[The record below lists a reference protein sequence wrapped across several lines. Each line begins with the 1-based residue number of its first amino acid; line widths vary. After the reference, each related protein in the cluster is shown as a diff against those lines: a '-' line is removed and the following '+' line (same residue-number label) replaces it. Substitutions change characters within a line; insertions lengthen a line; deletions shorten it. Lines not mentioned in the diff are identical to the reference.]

1 MNLTVLQVDYFDF
14 IYVCL
19 QDIVA
24 PLIESETQVLVG
36 EGACDS
42 INQKLHIE
50 MVKALPLNFLLQL
63 Q

>member
-24 PLIESETQVLVG
+24 SLIESETQVLIG